1 MSFRLAHSTRFTYA
15 LVSMNSFRHGVLL
28 ISFLMLSAMT
38 NAQTLDFT
46 NAQLVAQMW
55 VVNDGVMGGVSQSR
69 FRHDIEGVIVEGN
82 VSLENNGGF
91 ASVRSAAVFGVG
103 TVALELKLK
112 GDGKRYK
119 FILRTDAAPRSPMY
133 QADFVALDG
142 WNTYRFVPQDFRA
155 SFRGRVVDAPELV
168 FAEIKELGIL
178 IADKQVGSF
187 RIQLQRVSGL
197 VDLKSNEH
205 RPLR

>member
-1 MSFRLAHSTRFTYA
+1 
-15 LVSMNSFRHGVLL
+15 MNSLRLGVLL
-28 ISFLMLSAMT
+28 ISFFMLSAMT

-46 NAQLVAQMW
+46 DTQIVEQMW

-69 FRHDIEGVIVEGN
+69 FRHGIEGVIVEGN

-119 FILRTDAAPRSPMY
+119 FILRTDASPRSPMY

-178 IADKQVGSF
+178 IADKQAGSF

>member
-1 MSFRLAHSTRFTYA
+1 
-15 LVSMNSFRHGVLL
+15 MNSLRLGVLL

-46 NAQLVAQMW
+46 DTQIVEQMW

-69 FRHDIEGVIVEGN
+69 FRRGAEGVIIEGN

-91 ASVRSAAVFGVG
+91 ASVRSAAAFGVG
-103 TVALELKLK
+103 TVALELKIK

-133 QADFVALDG
+133 QADFVAAEG
-142 WNTYRFVPQDFRA
+142 WHTYQFVPSDFRA
-155 SFRGRVVDAPELV
+155 SFRGRAVDAPDLV
-168 FAEIKELGIL
+168 FADAKELGIL
-178 IADKQVGSF
+178 IADKQAGSF
-187 RIQLQRVSGL
+187 HLQLKTIRALTAGNS
-197 VDLKSNEH
+197 S
-205 RPLR
+205 R